1 MSYSKFFPDTMSLET
16 PRATLRIMQPGDIPA
31 FRQLAIYPE
40 TFKYFTR
47 DLSVPDDFDLWIEEA
62 FQARSSGTRVPFTV
76 FDTGTGEVCGSTS
89 LGNIS
94 FYDKRAEIG
103 WSWLA
108 PQFQGT
114 GINRQ
119 AKFALLSYAFDVLK
133 FERVE
138 VKTDVLNGRA
148 RAALKKI
155 GMVEEGILRSH
166 TLMHSNRRRDTIY
179 YSILRSEWPAKRETY
194 FQNI

>member
-1 MSYSKFFPDTMSLET
+1 MSYSKYFPDSMSLET
-16 PRATLRIMQPGDIPA
+16 PRATLRIMQRADIPV

-40 TFKYFTR
+40 TFRYFTR
-47 DLSVPDDFDLWIEEA
+47 DLSVPADFDLWMEEA
-62 FQARSSGTRVPFTV
+62 FQARKGETRVPFTV
-76 FDTGTGEVCGSTS
+76 LDTGSGEVCGSTS

-108 PQFQGT
+108 PQYQGT

-155 GMVEEGILRSH
+155 GMVEEGVLRSH

-179 YSILRSEWPAKRETY
+179 YSMLKNEWPEAREKY
-194 FQNI
+194 FHNI

>member
-1 MSYSKFFPDTMSLET
+1 MSYSKYFPDSMSLET
-16 PRATLRIMQPGDIPA
+16 PRATLRIMQAADIPA
-31 FRQLAIYPE
+31 FRELAIYPD

-47 DLSVPDDFDLWIEEA
+47 DLSVPADFDLWMNEA
-62 FQARSSGTRVPFTV
+62 FQARAAQTRVPFTV
-76 FDTGTGEVCGSTS
+76 LETGSGQVCGSTS

-155 GMVEEGILRSH
+155 GMVEEGVLRSH

-179 YSILRSEWPAKRETY
+179 YSVLKNEWAEVREKY

>member
-1 MSYSKFFPDTMSLET
+1 MSYSKYFPDSMSLET
-16 PRATLRIMQPGDIPA
+16 PRATLRIMQAADIPA
-31 FRQLAIYPE
+31 FRELAIYPD

-47 DLSVPDDFDLWIEEA
+47 DLSVPADFDLWMDEA
-62 FQARSSGTRVPFTV
+62 FQARAAQTRVPFTV
-76 FDTGTGEVCGSTS
+76 LETGSGQVCGSTS

-94 FYDKRAEIG
+94 FYDKRVEIG

-155 GMVEEGILRSH
+155 GMVEEGVLRSH

-179 YSILRSEWPAKRETY
+179 YSILKNEWTEVRDKY

>member
-1 MSYSKFFPDTMSLET
+1 MSYSKFLPETMVLET
-16 PRATLRIMQPGDIPA
+16 PRSTLRIMKPSDIEV
-31 FRQLAIYPE
+31 FKDLAVYPE
-40 TFKYFTR
+40 TFRYFTR
-47 DLSVPDDFDLWIEEA
+47 DLSVPADLELWMKEGFD
-62 FQARSSGTRVPFTV
+62 ARAAETRVPFTV
-76 FDTGTGEVCGSTS
+76 IETGSGQVCGSTS

-94 FYDKRAEIG
+94 FYDKRVEIG

-119 AKFALLSYAFDVLK
+119 AKFALLTFAFDVLK

-138 VKTDVLNGRA
+138 VKTDVLNERA

-155 GMVEEGILRSH
+155 GMVEEGVLRSH
-166 TLMHSNRRRDTIY
+166 TLMHSDRRRDTIY
-179 YSILRSEWPAKRETY
+179 YSMLKNEWPGARGRY

>member
-1 MSYSKFFPDTMSLET
+1 MSYSKFFPETIVLET
-16 PRATLRIMQPGDIPA
+16 PRATLRLMTPADIPA
-31 FRQLAIYPE
+31 YKELAIYPE
-40 TFKYFTR
+40 TFRYFTR
-47 DLSVPDDFDLWIEEA
+47 DLSVADDFDCWMKEA
-62 FQARSSGTRVPFTV
+62 FDARSIQTRVPFTV
-76 FDTGTGEVCGSTS
+76 LETGSGQVCGSTS

-94 FYDKRAEIG
+94 FFDKRVEIG

-155 GMVEEGILRSH
+155 GLIEEGVLRSH

-179 YSILRSEWPAKRETY
+179 YSMLKNEWPEAREKY
-194 FQNI
+194 FPDI

>member
-1 MSYSKFFPDTMSLET
+1 MSLET
-16 PRATLRIMQPGDIPA
+16 PRATLRIMQAADIPA
-31 FRQLAIYPE
+31 FRELAIYPE

-47 DLSVPDDFDLWIEEA
+47 DLSVPADFDLWIDEA
-62 FQARSSGTRVPFTV
+62 FQARAAMTRVPFTV
-76 FDTGTGEVCGSTS
+76 LDTGSGVVCGCTS

-94 FYDKRAEIG
+94 FYDKRVEIG

-155 GMVEEGILRSH
+155 GMVEEGVLRSH

-179 YSILRSEWPAKRETY
+179 YSILKNEWAEVRDKY

>member
-1 MSYSKFFPDTMSLET
+1 MSYSKYFPDSMSLET
-16 PRATLRIMQPGDIPA
+16 PRATLRIMQPTDIPA
-31 FRQLAIYPE
+31 FRELAIYPE

-47 DLSVPDDFDLWIEEA
+47 DLSVPADFDLWMDEA
-62 FQARSSGTRVPFTV
+62 FQARAAQTRVPFTV
-76 FDTGTGEVCGSTS
+76 LDTGSGQVCGSTS

-94 FYDKRAEIG
+94 FYDKRVEIG

-155 GMVEEGILRSH
+155 GMVEEGVLRSH
-166 TLMHSNRRRDTIY
+166 TLMHSDRRRDTIY
-179 YSILRSEWPAKRETY
+179 YSILKNEWAEVRDKY

>member
-1 MSYSKFFPDTMSLET
+1 MSYSKYFPDSMLLET
-16 PRATLRIMQPGDIPA
+16 PRATLRIMQAADIPA
-31 FRQLAIYPE
+31 FRELAIYPD

-47 DLSVPDDFDLWIEEA
+47 DLSVPADFDLWMDEA
-62 FQARSSGTRVPFTV
+62 FQARAAQTRVPFTV
-76 FDTGTGEVCGSTS
+76 LETGSGQVCGSTS

-94 FYDKRAEIG
+94 FYDKRVEIG

-155 GMVEEGILRSH
+155 GMVEEGVLRSH

-179 YSILRSEWPAKRETY
+179 YSILKNEWTEVRDKY

>member
-1 MSYSKFFPDTMSLET
+1 MSYSKFFPELMSLET
-16 PRATLRIMQPGDIPA
+16 PRATLRIMQSADIPA
-31 FRQLAIYPE
+31 FKELAIYPE

-47 DLSVPDDFDLWIEEA
+47 DLSVAEDFDLWMDEA
-62 FQARSSGTRVPFTV
+62 FKARAGQTRVPFTV
-76 FDTGTGEVCGSTS
+76 LETGSGQVCGSTS

-94 FYDKRAEIG
+94 FYDKRVEIG

-108 PQFQGT
+108 PQYQGT

-155 GMVEEGILRSH
+155 GMVEEGVLRSH

-179 YSILRSEWPAKRETY
+179 YSVLKTEWPEVREKY

>member
-1 MSYSKFFPDTMSLET
+1 MSYSKFFPSSMVLET
-16 PRATLRIMQPGDIPA
+16 PRATLRVLKPEDSSAYQA
-31 FRQLAIYPE
+31 LAIYPE

-47 DLSVPDDFDLWIEEA
+47 DLSVPGDFEKWMNEA
-62 FQARSSGTRVPFTV
+62 FDAKAAETRVPFTV
-76 FDTGTGEVCGSTS
+76 FETGSGQICGSTS

-94 FYDKRAEIG
+94 FYDKRIEIG

-114 GINRQ
+114 GINRH
-119 AKFALLSYAFDVLK
+119 AKFALLTYAFDVLK

-138 VKTDVLNGRA
+138 VKTDVLNLRA

-155 GMVEEGILRSH
+155 GMVEEGVLRSH
-166 TLMHSNRRRDTIY
+166 TLMHSDRRRDTIY
-179 YSILRSEWPAKRETY
+179 YSILRNEWADVKEK
-194 FQNI
+194 FFHNI

>member
-1 MSYSKFFPDTMSLET
+1 MVLET
-16 PRATLRIMQPGDIPA
+16 PRATLRIMQPEDAPGL
-31 FRQLAIYPE
+31 QKLAVYPE

-47 DLSVPDDFDLWIEEA
+47 DLSVPDEFSTWIQEA
-62 FQARSSGTRVPFTV
+62 LSGRSAQTRVPFV
-76 FDTGTGEVCGSTS
+76 VSETGTGEICGSTS
-89 LGNIS
+89 LGNLS
-94 FYDKRAEIG
+94 FYDKRVEIG

-119 AKFALLSYAFDVLK
+119 AKFALLSYSFDVLK

-138 VKTDVLNGRA
+138 VKTDVLNLWA

-155 GMVEEGILRSH
+155 GMVEEGVLRSH
-166 TLMHSNRRRDTIY
+166 TLMHSDRRRDTIY
-179 YSILRSEWPAKRETY
+179 YSILRNEWDGVKDRY
-194 FQNI
+194 FNNI

>member
-1 MSYSKFFPDTMSLET
+1 MSYSTFFPSSIVLET
-16 PRATLRIMQPGDIPA
+16 PRATLRIMKMEDIPTFQA
-31 FRQLAIYPE
+31 LAIYPE

-47 DLSVPDDFDLWIEEA
+47 DLSVPGDFDLWMKEA
-62 FQARSSGTRVPFTV
+62 LDARAAETRVPFTV
-76 FDTGTGEVCGSTS
+76 IDTGSGQICGSTS

-94 FYDKRAEIG
+94 FYDKRIEIG

-108 PQFQGT
+108 PQYQGT
-114 GINRQ
+114 GINRH

-138 VKTDVLNGRA
+138 VKTDVLNLRA

-155 GMVEEGILRSH
+155 GMVEEGVLRSH
-166 TLMHSNRRRDTIY
+166 TLMHSDRRRDTIF
-179 YSILRSEWPAKRETY
+179 YSILRNEWADVKEKY
-194 FQNI
+194 FHNI

>member
-1 MSYSKFFPDTMSLET
+1 MYSNYFPDSMVLET
-16 PRATLRIMQPGDIPA
+16 TMATLRIMQPADVDA
-31 FRQLAIYPE
+31 FRSIAVYPE

-47 DLSVPDDFDLWIEEA
+47 DLSVADDFDKWIDEA
-62 FQARSSGTRVPFTV
+62 FEARRARNRVPFTV
-76 FDTGTGEVCGSTS
+76 LETGTNVICGSTS

-94 FYDKRAEIG
+94 FYDRRAEIG

-114 GINRQ
+114 GINKH
-119 AKFALLSYAFDVLK
+119 AKFMLLSFCFDILK

-138 VKTDVLNGRA
+138 VKTDVLNLRA

-155 GMVEEGILRSH
+155 GMTEEGVLRSH
-166 TLMHSNRRRDTIY
+166 TLMHSGRRRDTIY
-179 YSILRSEWPAKRETY
+179 YSILRTEWPEVTERY
-194 FQNI
+194 FGNI